1 MNKISEKLRRHYSEK
16 FKKYGATSEGVDW
29 GVTSKA
35 EMRYRAMMGLI
46 LSEDQE
52 ASNNFSLLDVGCGYG
67 GQLEYMKRNNLSNV
81 KFTGID
87 IVPQMISS
95 AKNDYSA
102 SNFMIGDF
110 LEMDLEEKYDYVT
123 CNGILT
129 QKLSASKD
137 EMINYMERLIEKMF
151 NRCNKGIAF
160 NTMTTHVDYE
170 LDGNFHN
177 DPSELL
183 RTLFQYTNKIR
194 LDHSYPLYEYTVYL
208 YK

>member
-1 MNKISEKLRRHYSEK
+1 
-16 FKKYGATSEGVDW
+16 
-29 GVTSKA
+29 
-35 EMRYRAMMGLI
+35 
-46 LSEDQE
+46 
-52 ASNNFSLLDVGCGYG
+52 
-67 GQLEYMKRNNLSNV
+67 MKRNNWSNV